1 MAQLYFHCT
10 NPQRIF
16 QDQCGS
22 ELDRGLRHFRVE
34 TIKLW
39 LGLWRHCFDLYRPE
53 LHYMRGP
60 GPRWREKHRRAVHTG
75 PEPQKSMSDIH
86 MTSARVSF

>member
-10 NPQRIF
+10 SPQRIF
-16 QDQCGS
+16 LDQCRS
-22 ELDRGLRHFRVE
+22 ELDRGLRHLRAE
-34 TIKLW
+34 TKLW
-39 LGLWRHCFDLYRPE
+39 LRLWRRCFDPYRPE

-60 GPRWREKHRRAVHTG
+60 GPRWREKHRRAVHTWTDR
-75 PEPQKSMSDIH
+75 QKSMSDIH